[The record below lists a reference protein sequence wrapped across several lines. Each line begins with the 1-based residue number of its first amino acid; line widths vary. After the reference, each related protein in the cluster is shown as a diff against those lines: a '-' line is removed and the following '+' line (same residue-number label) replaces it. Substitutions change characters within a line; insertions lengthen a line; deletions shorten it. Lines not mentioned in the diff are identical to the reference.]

1 MKNDWKFYTTHEGV
15 SFIRNTALDEKN
27 YYRMKIFM
35 KNYFKDRYAENNKKQ
50 TSLLYSIVMSVYGEK
65 NGNNNETP
73 FSCRISID
81 QKKIDISWTESFG
94 LSVEA
99 ETKEGNCVI
108 RELFSVLKENNDN
121 EFWSIIV

>member
-121 EFWSIIV
+121 EFWTIIV

>member
-35 KNYFKDRYAENNKKQ
+35 KNYFKNRYAENNPKQ

-65 NGNNNETP
+65 NGNKNGTP
-73 FSCRISID
+73 FSCEISVD
-81 QKKIDISWTESFG
+81 RRKIDISWTETTG
-94 LSVEA
+94 LSVTA
-99 ETKEGNCVI
+99 DTREGNCVI

>member
-35 KNYFKDRYAENNKKQ
+35 KNYFKDRYAENNPKQ

-65 NGNNNETP
+65 NGNKNGTP
-73 FSCRISID
+73 FSCEISVD
-81 QKKIDISWTESFG
+81 RRKIDISWTETTG
-94 LSVEA
+94 LSVTA
-99 ETKEGNCVI
+99 DTREGNCVI

>member
-15 SFIRNTALDEKN
+15 SFIRNKALDEKN
-27 YYRMKIFM
+27 FYRMKIFM

-121 EFWSIIV
+121 EFWTIIV

>member
-15 SFIRNTALDEKN
+15 SFIRNKALDEKN

-65 NGNNNETP
+65 NGNNSETP

-121 EFWSIIV
+121 EFWTIIV